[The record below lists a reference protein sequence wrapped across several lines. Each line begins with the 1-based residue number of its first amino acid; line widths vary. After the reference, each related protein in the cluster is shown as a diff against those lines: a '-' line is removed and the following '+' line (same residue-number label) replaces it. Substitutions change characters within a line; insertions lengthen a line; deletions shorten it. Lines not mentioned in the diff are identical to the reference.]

1 MKLLVTLFFGFS
13 YSVILH
19 AQPLM
24 DGMSIITNKTG
35 SNINGFNGFSSY
47 SFQIFD
53 AGNNLSAPLGQN
65 WQPTFYIPSDPNIYA
80 QWEGA
85 NMGDVFGIAIDNQK
99 NAYFAASCSF
109 STFNSGSAGSGGVY
123 KMNA

>member
-1 MKLLVTLFFGFS
+1 MKLLVTLFFWFS

-35 SNINGFNGFSSY
+35 FNINGFNGFSSY

-80 QWEGA
+80 QWEGT

-109 STFNSGSAGSGGVY
+109 SPFNSGSAGSGGVY

>member
-35 SNINGFNGFSSY
+35 FNINGFNGFSSY

-65 WQPTFYIPSDPNIYA
+65 WQPTFYILVTLIFMHNGKVLT
-80 QWEGA
+80 WE
-85 NMGDVFGIAIDNQK
+85 M
-99 NAYFAASCSF
+99 CLE
-109 STFNSGSAGSGGVY
+109 
-123 KMNA
+123 